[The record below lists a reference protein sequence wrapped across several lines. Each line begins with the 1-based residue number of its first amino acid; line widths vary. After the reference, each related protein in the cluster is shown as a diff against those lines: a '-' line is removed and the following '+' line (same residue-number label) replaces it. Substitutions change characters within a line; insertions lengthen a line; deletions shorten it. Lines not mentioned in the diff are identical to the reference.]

1 LHLKLEEIFIGWGQD
16 YTNKDSEENSRN
28 NLARETVVVRTMD
41 SQKTIE
47 SFLGK
52 AQKIGRVWCHSLSSL
67 LVYHQNE

>member
-1 LHLKLEEIFIGWGQD
+1 MHLKLEEIFIGWSQD

-28 NLARETVVVRTMD
+28 NLAGETVVVRTMD

-52 AQKIGRVWCHSLSSL
+52 AQ
-67 LVYHQNE
+67 